1 VSNMGTHATGYTKMR
16 IFTFPFGQKPA
27 WTKTITNS
35 MTRSTVVVMVR
46 TSVEMHI
53 CDLRRFMSLCY
64 SRTGDVVC
72 CRTFGVNRETVTK
85 NAYFRYR
92 CCPLNF

>member
-1 VSNMGTHATGYTKMR
+1 MDKDHNKQHDPQYDGGNGNTYNNTT
-16 IFTFPFGQKPA
+16 
-27 WTKTITNS
+27 
-35 MTRSTVVVMVR
+35 VR

-85 NAYFRYR
+85 NAYFRYM
-92 CCPLNF
+92 CCHVHFPLNF